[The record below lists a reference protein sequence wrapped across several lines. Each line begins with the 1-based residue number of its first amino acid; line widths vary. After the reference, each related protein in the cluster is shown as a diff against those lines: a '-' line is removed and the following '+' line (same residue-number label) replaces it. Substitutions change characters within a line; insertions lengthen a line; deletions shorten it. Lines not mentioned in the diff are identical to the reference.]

1 MEFDNDV
8 VNMFGLSSSQT
19 VLMFSAQ
26 KLVTE
31 FDLHLSMKKKDYEIK
46 KMWLDEWEKSIVDYV
61 NNATSKNITAL
72 YEKTEVHEKL
82 LNELKNCHNK
92 TWYYILVLESLAF
105 TPYTALGSKQDK
117 KYKRCKFQEKQATKM
132 IADFFVEQG
141 EISKDKVLRIEKCLN
156 KSINKI
162 SGKGQK
168 IAISVV
174 SVVAVTALAALAAV
188 LMAPQIAVLLVG
200 AQFQG
205 LSGAALTSAC
215 LAALGGGAIAYGGF
229 GMAGGIAVIA
239 GGGALLGVA
248 SGTTAAGVIG
258 TIAKSPDFTLSQS
271 AKLETILKEIILNS
285 QQDVA
290 AAQQIIDQCQMTIN
304 ELNKQLTELQIKDA
318 KNKKDIKNLKKSI
331 SYIIKSCQDM
341 QKFTS
346 SYDLGL
352 QIQE

>member
-26 KLVTE
+26 KLVVE
-31 FDLHLSMKKKDYEIK
+31 FDLHLSMEKKDYEIK
-46 KMWLDEWEKSIVDYV
+46 KMWLAEWEKSIVDYV
-61 NNATSKNITAL
+61 NNATNENITTL
-72 YEKTEVHEKL
+72 YEKNEIHERL
-82 LNELKNCHNK
+82 MNELKDCNNK
-92 TWYYILVLESLAF
+92 TWYYILALESLAF

-117 KYKRCKFQEKQATKM
+117 KYKKCSFNEKEATKM

-168 IAISVV
+168 IAIRVV
-174 SVVAVTALAALAAV
+174 SVVAVTALAALAAA
-188 LMAPQIAVLLVG
+188 LMAPHIAVALVG

-205 LSGAALTSAC
+205 LGGAALTSAC
-215 LAALGGGAIAYGGF
+215 LAALGGGAIATGGF
-229 GMAGGIAVIA
+229 GMAGGVAVIA
-239 GGGALLGVA
+239 GGGALLGIA
-248 SGTTAAGVIG
+248 SGSTAAGIVG
-258 TIAKSPDFTLSQS
+258 TIASSPNFVLSQS

-290 AAQQIIDQCQMTIN
+290 AAQKIIDQCQMTIN
-304 ELNKQLTELQIKDA
+304 ELNKQLTELQIKDS